1 MKKILITGKKGQLA
15 QALKAEFDAIKD
27 IEVYFL
33 GKNNLNLEN
42 PRSIQG
48 TLAQIAPDY
57 IVHTA
62 AYTAVDLAED
72 YPKVALT
79 INQYATEEIAKYC
92 KKHNCKLLAISTDY
106 IFDGKNN
113 SPIKEEEP
121 PNPINAYGKS
131 KWLAEQEI
139 LSYLENQA
147 IIIRTSWLVSSYGN
161 NFAKTMTNLFNS
173 GKESIRVVADQ
184 QGSPT
189 YAPDLAQAI
198 KTIILDSNWIAGT
211 YHYANQ
217 GSCTWYEL
225 AKYLRDISGFK
236 TVIHPITTQEFNARA
251 QRPQYSVLSTQ
262 KIQDTFDIVIPDW
275 KTSLKKMFPLPPTQ

>member
-15 QALKAEFDAIKD
+15 QALKAELDVIKD
-27 IEVYFL
+27 IEVYSL
-33 GKNNLNLEN
+33 GRDDLNLEQTHH
-42 PRSIQG
+42 IEG
-48 TLAQIAPDY
+48 ALAQITPDY

-62 AYTAVDLAED
+62 AFTGVDLAED
-72 YPKVALT
+72 HPKDALT

-106 IFDGKNN
+106 IFDGKNS
-113 SPIKEEEP
+113 SPIQEEET
-121 PNPINAYGKS
+121 PNPINVYGKS

-139 LSYLENQA
+139 RSYLEKQA

-161 NFAKTMTNLFNS
+161 NFAKTMIRLFTS
-173 GKESIRVVADQ
+173 GKESIRVVSDQ

-251 QRPQYSVLSTQ
+251 PRPPYSVLSTQ

>member
-1 MKKILITGKKGQLA
+1 
-15 QALKAEFDAIKD
+15 
-27 IEVYFL
+27 
-33 GKNNLNLEN
+33 
-42 PRSIQG
+42 
-48 TLAQIAPDY
+48 
-57 IVHTA
+57 
-62 AYTAVDLAED
+62 
-72 YPKVALT
+72 
-79 INQYATEEIAKYC
+79 KYC

-198 KTIILDSNWIAGT
+198 KTIILNRKWIAGI
-211 YHYANQ
+211 YHYANR
-217 GSCTWYEL
+217 GSCTTYEL
-225 AKYLRDISGFK
+225 TLYIRDFNAFK
-236 TVIHPITTQEFNARA
+236 ATIDPITTQEFNARS
-251 QRPQYSVLSTQ
+251 QTPQYTVLSTQ
-262 KIQDTFDIVIPDW
+262 KRQDTFSIVIPDW
-275 KTSLKKMFPLPPTQ
+275 KTSLKRMFPLSPIQ

>member
-15 QALKAEFDAIKD
+15 QALKAELDVIKD

-33 GKNNLNLEN
+33 GRDDLNLELTHH
-42 PRSIQG
+42 IG
-48 TLAQIAPDY
+48 GALAQIAPDY

-62 AYTAVDLAED
+62 SYTAVDLAED
-72 YPKVALT
+72 HPKDALT

-106 IFDGKNN
+106 IFDGKNS
-113 SPIKEEEP
+113 SPIQEEET
-121 PNPINAYGKS
+121 PNPINVYGKS

-139 LSYLENQA
+139 RSYLENQA

-161 NFAKTMTNLFNS
+161 NFAKTMIRLFTS
-173 GKESIRVVADQ
+173 GKQSIRVVADQ

-198 KTIILDSNWIAGT
+198 KSIIFDSNWIAGT

-225 AKYLRDISGFK
+225 AQYLRDVNGFK

-251 QRPQYSVLSTQ
+251 PRPQYTVLNTQ
-262 KIQDTFDIVIPDW
+262 KIQDTFHIVIPDW
-275 KTSLKKMFPLPPTQ
+275 KTSLKKMFPLPPSQ